1 MNEQGAE
8 GGHPNKKSQSL
19 ASSWS
24 WTSFQIIDWRFCWL
38 SGRSTLQHHVK
49 YLSQWFPGPSSK
61 GPNCTYLNYCVL
73 GQAEYPIV
81 WGLLNTW
88 SESTLIPEELKQHH
102 GSTIGMESY
111 AGQVINRCYGRSLA
125 HNGSTGFTNQL
136 SAHLPNPKYIIGMY
150 ILHSWESFPF
160 IFLGLWNKNYYREE
174 VQVDIFET
182 ASPGQEIVSKTIS
195 QCQRMVEI
203 SNTLKDIKDAR
214 MVVPITPS
222 FNLTLW
228 PVETI

>member
-1 MNEQGAE
+1 MNEQEAE

-19 ASSWS
+19 AQFLVLDQFSNHWLKILLALRKKHPTTPCQVFITMIP
-24 WTSFQIIDWRFCWL
+24 WTF
-38 SGRSTLQHHVK
+38 
-49 YLSQWFPGPSSK
+49 SK
-61 GPNCTYLNYCVL
+61 GTHLHLFELLCL
-73 GQAEYPIV
+73 GASGVPHSLRTIKHMV
-81 WGLLNTW
+81 RVNINTW
-88 SESTLIPEELKQHH
+88 RTEATSWLHYWNGIIFRPGNKWS
-102 GSTIGMESY
+102 
-111 AGQVINRCYGRSLA
+111 YGRSLA
-125 HNGSTGFTNQL
+125 HNGSIGFTNQL
-136 SAHLPNPKYIIGMY
+136 SAHLPNPKYIIEMY
-150 ILHSWESFPF
+150 ILHGWESFPF
-160 IFLGLWNKNYYREE
+160 IVLGLWNKNYYREE

-203 SNTLKDIKDAR
+203 NNTLKDIKDAR